1 MKLLHKLTQG
11 SVARPLISSHTI
23 LLLCGVLF
31 GLCLSEASTTETTT
45 WFLWAGVTGLISFL
59 GLHAVDQ
66 MKNRERQLEAIEQ
79 TEQRLTRHAQLDPN
93 AGTRG

>member
-1 MKLLHKLTQG
+1 MKLLHNLTQG
-11 SVARPLISSHTI
+11 TATRPLISSHTI

-45 WFLWAGVTGLISFL
+45 WFLWAGVTGLIAFL
-59 GLHAVDQ
+59 GLRTVDQ
-66 MKNRERQLEAIEQ
+66 VKSREQLREAIEQ

-93 AGTRG
+93 AGTRA